1 MSKFKIYRV
10 NTADPKDSA
19 KQNRRLYA
27 GYSVLL
33 ILVYV
38 AFYSDLLEKGLN
50 IPGVIYYAIFAVLI
64 IATLFVG
71 FRIWRQIRQLK
82 KIGTLEFTQTT
93 IRKEI
98 GDLKTEFRLDNIL
111 RIEAEE
117 HFKALTAF
125 QSNTGSV
132 TYIIRIIKK
141 DLQEDQF
148 VVSDKSVDFGE
159 KLSIINTLNTI
170 KKIANIEV
178 KINKT
183 NKI

>member
-1 MSKFKIYRV
+1 MSKFKIYRI
-10 NTADPKDSA
+10 NTADPKDSVR
-19 KQNRRLYA
+19 QNKRLYT

-33 ILVYV
+33 ILTYFV
-38 AFYSDLLEKGLN
+38 FYSDLPKKWINLN
-50 IPGVIYYAIFAVLI
+50 GVIYYIIIAVLI
-64 IATLFVG
+64 ISTLFVG
-71 FRIWRQIRQLK
+71 FRAWRQIHQLK

-98 GDLKTEFRLDNIL
+98 SDLKTEFRLDNIL

-117 HFKALTAF
+117 HFKALTVF

-141 DLQEDQF
+141 DLQEDQL
-148 VVSDKSVDFGE
+148 VVSEKSVDFGE

-183 NKI
+183 DKL